1 MLPQQLQVK
10 CVFVH
15 IRVCVFVC
23 CWPTICKATL
33 LRAIISYKN
42 KRVSYNNGIS
52 KAHEQQIET
61 RAWTWALITL
71 LSAHNRKHKHTHAHT
86 HWQMSRVAA
95 AVIINCKFD
104 KQLQQQQQLQK
115 RQHASRPETLHD
127 KSQLWKLLLKS
138 AIFSLASSR
147 KLCLY
152 CAYSQAKSCPHKHK
166 HTHTLHTHTHTN
178 THIVLVCCVSA
189 CVPKKKK
196 PNVESQLRVLV
207 CCCGYTLYFTHT
219 HAHTHTT
226 SATYTHTLARTPHTQ

>member
-1 MLPQQLQVK
+1 MHYWKTQTKLDLNCAMMLPQQLQVK

-42 KRVSYNNGIS
+42 KRVSYNNGTS

-104 KQLQQQQQLQK
+104 KQLQQQQQQAAAAKATTCFTARDFAWQK
-115 RQHASRPETLHD
+115 PTLKTAIEKCNFFSRIEP
-127 KSQLWKLLLKS
+127 
-138 AIFSLASSR
+138 
-147 KLCLY
+147 
-152 CAYSQAKSCPHKHK
+152 
-166 HTHTLHTHTHTN
+166 
-178 THIVLVCCVSA
+178 
-189 CVPKKKK
+189 
-196 PNVESQLRVLV
+196 
-207 CCCGYTLYFTHT
+207 
-219 HAHTHTT
+219 
-226 SATYTHTLARTPHTQ
+226 

>member
-42 KRVSYNNGIS
+42 KRVSYNNGTS

-104 KQLQQQQQLQK
+104 KQLQQQQQAAAGSSCKSDNMLHGQRLCMTKANSENCYWKVQFFLSHRAVNYACIVLIHRLNRAHTNTNTHTHKHAHCVSLLRVCMCAKKKEAK
-115 RQHASRPETLHD
+115 RGVSASCIG
-127 KSQLWKLLLKS
+127 LLLW
-138 AIFSLASSR
+138 
-147 KLCLY
+147 LY
-152 CAYSQAKSCPHKHK
+152 ALF
-166 HTHTLHTHTHTN
+166 HTHT
-178 THIVLVCCVSA
+178 
-189 CVPKKKK
+189 
-196 PNVESQLRVLV
+196 R
-207 CCCGYTLYFTHT
+207 
-219 HAHTHTT
+219 AH
-226 SATYTHTLARTPHTQ
+226 SYN